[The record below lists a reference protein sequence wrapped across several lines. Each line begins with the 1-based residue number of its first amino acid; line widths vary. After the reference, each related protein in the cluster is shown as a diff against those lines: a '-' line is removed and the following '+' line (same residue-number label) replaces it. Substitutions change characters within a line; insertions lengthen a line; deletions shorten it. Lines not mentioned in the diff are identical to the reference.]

1 MRRDLGK
8 LLGRASLHDLSGVHD
23 QDLVREVAGRGD
35 VVGDIEHREA
45 EAPAEVVEQVQ
56 HLQADRDV
64 EHRHWLVGEQHA
76 RAGGQRT
83 GEGDPL
89 ALAAGQLMRVLGQEL
104 LGGREPDL
112 LHQADDLMADLCV
125 LALMKLDRPFEVI
138 AHGMYRV
145 ERGERVLEHELDL
158 ALVPAEVPTAGHLHL
173 LAVQPDR
180 AGGEPFLPGQEP
192 GRGGLARTA
201 LTDERDDSAAVQ
213 VKGDIAHGM
222 QRVTAADPEVLAE
235 RDRLHGE
242 RPACLG
248 RGRQGLFAHVPS
260 SPAGRPEAEDGTGGG
275 TGVSGSTNGQAVTWS
290 GSGDVATGNSRMSTS
305 WHSGLAYPQ
314 RGTNGQPGG
323 GLPRSGGEPG
333 MPASSRR
340 GPRSDGN
347 ELSRPLV

>member
-1 MRRDLGK
+1 MRRDLGD
-8 LLGRASLHDLSGVHD
+8 LLGRASLYDLSGVHD

-35 VVGDIEHREA
+35 VVGDIEHREP
-45 EAPAEVVEQVQ
+45 ETLAEVVEQVE

-64 EHRHWLVGEQHA
+64 QHRHRFVGEQHA
-76 RAGGQRT
+76 RVGGQRT
-83 GEGDPL
+83 GEGDAL
-89 ALAAGQLMRVLGQEL
+89 ALAAGQLVRVLGQEL
-104 LGGREPDL
+104 LGRREPYL
-112 LHQADDLMADLCV
+112 LHQGDDLLADLCV
-125 LALMKLDRPFEVI
+125 FALVKLHRALEVI
-138 AHGMYRV
+138 AHGVYRV

-173 LAVQPDR
+173 LAVQPNR
-180 AGGEPFLPGQEP
+180 AGGEPLLAGQEP

-201 LTDERDDSAAVQ
+201 LSDERDDSAAVQ
-213 VKGDIAHGM
+213 VEGDVAHRVKGVA
-222 QRVTAADPEVLAE
+222 AADPEVLAE

-242 RPACLG
+242 RPACRG

-260 SPAGRPEAEDGTGGG
+260 SPAGRPEAADGTGGG

-290 GSGDVATGNSRMSTS
+290 GSGDVATGSSRMSTS
-305 WHSGLAYPQ
+305 WHSGLAYTQ

-323 GLPRSGGEPG
+323 GWPKSGGEPG
-333 MPASSRR
+333 MPTSSRR

>member
-1 MRRDLGK
+1 MRRDLGD
-8 LLGRASLHDLSGVHD
+8 LLGRASLDDLSGVHD

-35 VVGDIEHREA
+35 VVGDIEHREP
-45 EAPAEVVEQVQ
+45 EPLAEVVEQGE

-64 EHRHWLVGEQHA
+64 EHGHWFVGEQHA
-76 RAGGQRT
+76 WPGGQRT

-89 ALAAGQLMRVLGQEL
+89 ALAAGQLVRVLGQEL

-112 LHQADDLMADLCV
+112 LHQADDLLADLRV
-125 LALMKLDRPFEVI
+125 LALMKLHWAFEVI

-173 LAVQPDR
+173 PAVQPDR

-201 LTDERDDSAAVQ
+201 LTDERDDGAAVQ
-213 VKGDIAHGM
+213 VEGDVPHRV
-222 QRVTAADPEVLAE
+222 QRLAAADPEVLAE

-242 RPACLG
+242 RPACHG
-248 RGRQGLFAHVPS
+248 RGYQGLLAHVPS
-260 SPAGRPEAEDGTGGG
+260 SPAGLPEATDGTGGA
-275 TGVSGSTNGQAVTWS
+275 GVSGSTNGQAVTWS
-290 GSGDVATGNSRMSTS
+290 GSLDVATGSSRISTS
-305 WHSGLAYPQ
+305 RHSGLAYPQ

-323 GLPRSGGEPG
+323 GLPKSGGEPG
-333 MPASSRR
+333 MPTSSRR